1 MFTFSS
7 GRTIVP
13 IMVGYVILDDVLC
26 LVIKRFRKT
35 RRVSSSE
42 GAVDL
47 LNFTFTNRQM
57 WKREEKTSGKTRDS
71 DRLRDGEWHNEWL
84 RSLAR

>member
-1 MFTFSS
+1 
-7 GRTIVP
+7 
-13 IMVGYVILDDVLC
+13 
-26 LVIKRFRKT
+26 
-35 RRVSSSE
+35 
-42 GAVDL
+42 VDL